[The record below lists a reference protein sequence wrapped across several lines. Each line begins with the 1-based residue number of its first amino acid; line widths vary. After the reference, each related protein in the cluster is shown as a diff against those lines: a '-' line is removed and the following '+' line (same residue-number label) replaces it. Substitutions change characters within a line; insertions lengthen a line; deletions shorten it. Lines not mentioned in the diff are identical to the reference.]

1 MAMNDTASS
10 NDIEQLKGG
19 IEVLDILRE
28 EIAQW
33 VDEAQDGSKHEALD
47 NVLAHIQ
54 SVDDEYKRRLRE
66 ATGG

>member
-1 MAMNDTASS
+1 MNDTASS